1 MLKII
6 PGIYKEGKVELL
18 ETPPKESLARI
29 FVIFEV
35 SEEKK
40 ANKRKKT
47 KVRLSELEACGMWA
61 DRTDHPA
68 YFRIINFK
76 VNQRR

>member
-18 ETPPKESLARI
+18 ETPPKESLAHNLG
-29 FVIFEV
+29 IFEV

-40 ANKRKKT
+40 ANKRKNT
-47 KVRLSELEACGMWA
+47 KVRLPELEACGMWA
-61 DRTDHPA
+61 DRTD
-68 YFRIINFK
+68 
-76 VNQRR
+76 